1 MGAKDSQLKSYLS
14 FYHQHGYDTLSFA
27 VGPKHVLFPDDA
39 MSFMNSVITTALEVS
54 NEHIKAGNA
63 DKPLD
68 VVFHSFSMGGY
79 LFGQSLRCMAQNP
92 DKFSTFPSLIKAQV
106 FDSPPDRQSIAIGIS
121 KSVGVG
127 KPVEKMVEGMANMYL
142 KATENTSGRE
152 HKAASEAFH
161 SNYISAPSLWFY
173 SYADPISRHEDC
185 KIVINKWKGSG
196 TYVEVKS

>member
-39 MSFMNSVITTALEVS
+39 MSTMNNVLSTALDVS
-54 NEHIKAGNA
+54 NDYVQAGNA

-68 VVFHSFSMGGY
+68 IVFHSFSMGGY

-92 DKFSTFPSLIKAQV
+92 DKFSNFPLLIKAQV
-106 FDSPPDRQSIAIGIS
+106 FDSPPDRNSIAYGIS

-127 KPVEKMVEGMANMYL
+127 GPVEKVVEGMANLYL
-142 KATENTSGRE
+142 KATENTSGKE

-161 SNYISAPSLWFY
+161 NNTVQVGMTNFY
-173 SYADPISRHEDC
+173 F
-185 KIVINKWKGSG
+185 V
-196 TYVEVKS
+196 